1 MKQFSTQQVH
11 QKTEQIFCLLFGVE
25 SASLTLAS
33 SPETISTWDSLQ
45 HLTLVLSLEEE
56 FQIQLQSEDV
66 GTMKTLG
73 CVIQVVLSTL
83 GQETGRIIDSANSSQ
98 APADGLKDAAIDA
111 IAA

>member
-1 MKQFSTQQVH
+1 MRQFSSQEVH
-11 QKTEQIFCLLFGVE
+11 KKIKEIVSLLFGVE
-25 SASLTLAS
+25 AASLTSAS

-66 GTMKTLG
+66 GTMKNLG
-73 CVIQVVLSTL
+73 CVIQVVLRTL
-83 GQETGRIIDSANSSQ
+83 EQEAGRIIDSANPSQ

-111 IAA
+111 IAV